1 MKSTLL
7 YIHDNLSD
15 RRKNMQKCDGKEK
28 PIILGCKNN
37 TLNSSIIQLFIF
49 LLVWTMIWISY
60 AYFRIMMNADTFQ
73 SRVNNLNIAQKKMDV
88 QTKRS
93 NGASACLIIKDEN
106 PRLIEWIAYHYQV
119 LPLKHLII
127 TSDPSAITS
136 PTTILNRWRKDLPD
150 LEIIE
155 WNDQDYSFN
164 QTWAESK
171 GANDAFF
178 KALQFESNWEL

>member
-1 MKSTLL
+1 
-7 YIHDNLSD
+7 
-15 RRKNMQKCDGKEK
+15 MQKCDGKEK

>member
-1 MKSTLL
+1 MITSAIHIISTH
-7 YIHDNLSD
+7 YSRVSKRKFASNRSD
-15 RRKNMQKCDGKEK
+15 CDCLCNISWRVLFYTYMTTWANRRKKMQKCDGKEK

-93 NGASACLIIKDEN
+93 NGASACL
-106 PRLIEWIAYHYQV
+106 
-119 LPLKHLII
+119 
-127 TSDPSAITS
+127 
-136 PTTILNRWRKDLPD
+136 
-150 LEIIE
+150 
-155 WNDQDYSFN
+155 
-164 QTWAESK
+164 
-171 GANDAFF
+171 
-178 KALQFESNWEL
+178 

>member
-1 MKSTLL
+1 
-7 YIHDNLSD
+7 
-15 RRKNMQKCDGKEK
+15 MQKCDGKEK

-93 NGASACLIIKDEN
+93 NI
-106 PRLIEWIAYHYQV
+106 YQV
-119 LPLKHLII
+119 QEASILTTLKSHYCMV
-127 TSDPSAITS
+127 
-136 PTTILNRWRKDLPD
+136 
-150 LEIIE
+150 
-155 WNDQDYSFN
+155 DQGHWQHHDQAY
-164 QTWAESK
+164 
-171 GANDAFF
+171 
-178 KALQFESNWEL
+178 